1 MNSKPFPSPQG
12 RVLGALTHLTVVAAT
27 VVLFS
32 GCVVSR
38 ARPARSVTVVETAP
52 PPQRVVVVR
61 DPPGPGNTV
70 VIVKDA
76 PPPPRREVVVE
87 RSRPSTRHVWIGGY
101 WRHDGR
107 AYIWAPGRWELP
119 PRARVIWVKPR
130 WELRGGTYV
139 FVDGAWR

>member
-38 ARPARSVTVVETAP
+38 VRPARSVTVVETAP
-52 PPQRVVVVR
+52 TPQRVVVVR

-76 PPPPRREVVVE
+76 PPPRGEKWWWSGVGLRRATSGSVG
-87 RSRPSTRHVWIGGY
+87 T
-101 WRHDGR
+101 
-107 AYIWAPGRWELP
+107 
-119 PRARVIWVKPR
+119 
-130 WELRGGTYV
+130 GGTMAV
-139 FVDGAWR
+139 PMSGPPVAGNFHRAPASSG